1 MTSRFECSQVQYAK
15 FTLPKRYKTTHESM
29 IYSNTPRPESI
40 KSLSDVSH
48 TPFWL
53 DDPARPTPTA
63 PLTQN
68 ISTDLLVIGAGF
80 AGLWTALL
88 AKGEN
93 PSREIV
99 LIEAGETATGAS
111 GRNGGFMDA
120 SITHG
125 FLNGLSRWPHEIAQL
140 QALGVQNL
148 REIESALKRLA
159 IECDYQLVGEIDIA
173 TEPYLLDELQQFVAL
188 AKPYNVRFQYLG
200 QDELRSVVKS
210 PVFLGG
216 IKRFDCAIVNPAQ
229 LAWGLRK
236 ACIDLGV
243 RLYENSPITK
253 LEEENEKVIAR
264 TAHGNVHARRVAL
277 ATNAYPPLLKH
288 IAYYVVPVYDY
299 VLMTEP
305 LSSAQRDAI
314 GWYGREGLSDGNNQF
329 HYFRTTAD
337 GRILWGGYD
346 AVYHWNNGF
355 GPHLE
360 SRPASF
366 ARLAE
371 HFFQAFPQLEG
382 LRFTHAWGGAIDT
395 CSRFS
400 PFWGTAHHGKTAYSM
415 GYTGLGVGATRF
427 GAQVM
432 LDLLDGKKTERT
444 ELEMVRTKPLPFPP
458 EPLRSIGINLSR
470 WSLDQADRNQGR
482 ENLWLKTM
490 NWLGLGFDS

>member
-1 MTSRFECSQVQYAK
+1 
-15 FTLPKRYKTTHESM
+15 M
-29 IYSNTPRPESI
+29 IYSNHPRSESI
-40 KSLSDVSH
+40 KSLSDVIH

-53 DDPARPTPTA
+53 DDPAKPNPEP
-63 PLTQN
+63 PLTQS
-68 ISTDLLVIGAGF
+68 ISTDLLIIGAGF

-88 AKGEN
+88 AKESD
-93 PSREIV
+93 PSRDVV
-99 LIEAGETATGAS
+99 LVEAGETAVGAS
-111 GRNGGFMDA
+111 GRNGGFLDA

-125 FLNGLSRWPHEIAQL
+125 FLNGLARWPNEIATL
-140 QALGVQNL
+140 HALGVKNL
-148 REIESALKRLA
+148 KEIEATIKRLG
-159 IECDYQLVGEIDIA
+159 IECDYQLVGEIDLA
-173 TEPYLLDELQQFVAL
+173 TEPYLLDSFKEIIAL
-188 AKPYNVRFQYLG
+188 ARPYNIAFKYLDRE
-200 QDELRSVVKS
+200 QTRAVVDA
-210 PVFLGG
+210 PIFIGG
-216 IKRFDCAIVNPAQ
+216 IKRMDSAIINPAQ

-236 ACIDLGV
+236 ACLESDV
-243 RLYENSPITK
+243 KLYEGSPVTK
-253 LEEENEKVIAR
+253 LEEANDAVIAH
-264 TAHGNVHARRVAL
+264 TAYGQVRARRVAL
-277 ATNAYPPLLKH
+277 ATNAFPPLLRRISH
-288 IAYYVVPVYDY
+288 YVVPVYDY
-299 VLMTEP
+299 ALMTEP
-305 LSSAQRDAI
+305 LTSTQRDSI

-329 HYFRTTAD
+329 HYFRTTVD

-355 GPHLE
+355 GAHLE
-360 SRPASF
+360 TRPASF

-432 LDLLDGKKTERT
+432 LDLLDHKQTERT
-444 ELEMVRTKPLPFPP
+444 QLEMVRTKPLPFPP

-470 WSLDQADRNQGR
+470 WSLDQADRHQGH
-482 ENLWLKTM
+482 ENLWLRTM